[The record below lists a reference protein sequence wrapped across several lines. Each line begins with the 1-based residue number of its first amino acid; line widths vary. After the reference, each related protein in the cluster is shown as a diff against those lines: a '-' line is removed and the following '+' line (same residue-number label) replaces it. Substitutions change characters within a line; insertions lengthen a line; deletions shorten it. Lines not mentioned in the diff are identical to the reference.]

1 MTGVFRRS
9 LSFPNKIN
17 PNNRQA
23 KVRAPMFS
31 HHTRSISLPTRSH
44 PLISQLKDHIAH
56 LQTWATASF
65 FFSDWL
71 CQGLTRLRD
80 LHHCLDDTLRLP
92 QTQDSLRRL
101 RSHSTSCCWLDNLLD
116 QFLRFVDVYGIFRTS
131 VFALKQD
138 HSAAQVALR
147 KRDDSQIALYVKAR
161 KRMAKEMIKL
171 VNAVRCIV
179 GRPGPAAAPLEH
191 VGDSNYYSTSNIV
204 DHELA
209 GVMSEVVQVTVTVSL
224 ALFNGIAAALSSGGP
239 TTSSSKSNVLSSR
252 WSWMGIL
259 FSTGLMRCKEAF
271 EDGEDHSSIIDK
283 VAQVNNIGADSLRN
297 LRKKGEEEVKIT
309 LKKMQ
314 ELEVSISAIET
325 CSETVFRSLINARV
339 SLLNT
344 LTLL

>member
-9 LSFPNKIN
+9 ISFPNKII

-23 KVRAPMFS
+23 KVRAPMLS

-56 LQTWATASF
+56 LQSWATASF
-65 FFSDWL
+65 SFSDWL

-101 RSHSTSCCWLDNLLD
+101 RSHSASCCWLDNLLD

-161 KRMAKEMIKL
+161 KRMAKEMMIKL

-179 GRPGPAAAPLEH
+179 GRPGPAA
-191 VGDSNYYSTSNIV
+191 GDSNYYTTSNIV

-224 ALFNGIAAALSSGGP
+224 ALFNGIAAALSSGCP
-239 TTSSSKSNVLSSR
+239 TTSSSKLNILSSR

-259 FSTGLMRCKEAF
+259 FSMGLMRCKEAV
-271 EDGEDHSSIIDK
+271 EDGEDHSRIIDK
-283 VAQVNNIGADSLRN
+283 VVQVNNVGVESLRN

-314 ELEVSISAIET
+314 ELEVSIAAIET

>member
-1 MTGVFRRS
+1 MAGVFRRS
-9 LSFPNKIN
+9 LSFPNKII
-17 PNNRQA
+17 PNSRQA
-23 KVRAPMFS
+23 KVRAPMLS

-56 LQTWATASF
+56 LQSWAAASF
-65 FFSDWL
+65 SFSDWL
-71 CQGLTRLRD
+71 CQGLTSLRD

-101 RSHSTSCCWLDNLLD
+101 SSHSASCCWLDNLLD
-116 QFLRFVDVYGIFRTS
+116 QFLLFVDVYGIFRTS

-161 KRMAKEMIKL
+161 KRMAKEMINL

-179 GRPGPAAAPLEH
+179 GRQGPAAAPLEH
-191 VGDSNYYSTSNIV
+191 VCDSNYYTTNNIV

-209 GVMSEVVQVTVTVSL
+209 GVISEVVQVTVTVSL
-224 ALFNGIAAALSSGGP
+224 ALFNGIAAALSSGNP
-239 TTSSSKSNVLSSR
+239 TTSSSKLNILSSR

-259 FSTGLMRCKEAF
+259 FSMGLMRCKEAV
-271 EDGEDHSSIIDK
+271 EDHSRIIDK
-283 VAQVNNIGADSLRN
+283 VVQVNNIGVESLRN
-297 LRKKGEEEVKIT
+297 IRKKGEEEVKIT

-314 ELEVSISAIET
+314 ELEVSIAAIET

>member
-1 MTGVFRRS
+1 M
-9 LSFPNKIN
+9 
-17 PNNRQA
+17 
-23 KVRAPMFS
+23 
-31 HHTRSISLPTRSH
+31 
-44 PLISQLKDHIAH
+44 
-56 LQTWATASF
+56 
-65 FFSDWL
+65 
-71 CQGLTRLRD
+71 GLTRLRD

-101 RSHSTSCCWLDNLLD
+101 RSHSASCCWLDNLLD

-147 KRDDSQIALYVKAR
+147 KRDDSQIALYVRAR
-161 KRMAKEMIKL
+161 KRMAKEMINL

-191 VGDSNYYSTSNIV
+191 VGDSNYYTTSNIV

-209 GVMSEVVQVTVTVSL
+209 GVMSEVVQMTVMVSL

-239 TTSSSKSNVLSSR
+239 TTSSSKSNILSSR
-252 WSWMGIL
+252 WSWIIL
-259 FSTGLMRCKEAF
+259 FSMGLMRCKEAV
-271 EDGEDHSSIIDK
+271 EDGEDHSRIIDN
-283 VAQVNNIGADSLRN
+283 VVQVNNIGVESLRN
-297 LRKKGEEEVKIT
+297 LRKNGEEEVKIT

-314 ELEVSISAIET
+314 ELEVSIAAIET